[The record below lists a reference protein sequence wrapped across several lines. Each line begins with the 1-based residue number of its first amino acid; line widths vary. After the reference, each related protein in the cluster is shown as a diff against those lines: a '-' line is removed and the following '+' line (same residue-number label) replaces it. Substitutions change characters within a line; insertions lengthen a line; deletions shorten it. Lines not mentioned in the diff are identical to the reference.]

1 VKNSKLLVAIIILI
15 SIKSFSQNKDCFV
28 KYKSLSTPR
37 FLYNT
42 WLQKDT
48 VIYDYELVYNK
59 MYKTFVRHDENGRQ
73 IVETD
78 TIKYN
83 KEFNEFLKL
92 LKETTIKHIYTNKRA
107 YNSNIVHTYNV
118 QPNLPNSFII
128 IDTLKKIDYWEIL
141 SDTSTLMNF
150 KCQKA
155 TIFYDSVQY
164 FAWFTTKLPYNA
176 GPEKF
181 RGLPGLILK
190 VYNKEENL
198 GFEVI
203 EIQRPSK
210 NNLPLFKKGDIIT
223 TVEGHKRI
231 FMEAWNKEMEALSN
245 MKIGERQKLD

>member
-1 VKNSKLLVAIIILI
+1 MKNSKLLVAIIILI
-15 SIKSFSQNKDCFV
+15 SIKTISQNKDCFV

-107 YNSNIVHTYNV
+107 YSSNIVHTYNQ
-118 QPNLPNSFII
+118 QPNLDKTYNTV
-128 IDTLKKIDYWEIL
+128 DTLTPMEDWEIL
-141 SDTSTLMNF
+141 NDTCTILNF

-155 TIFYDSVQY
+155 TINYDNLKY
-164 FAWFTTKLPYNA
+164 FAWFTTKLPFNA
-176 GPEKF
+176 GPEQF

-190 VYNKEENL
+190 VFNKEESL

-210 NNLPLFKKGDIIT
+210 NNLPLFKKGDITT
-223 TVEGHKRI
+223 TVVDHNRI
-231 FMEAWNKEMEALSN
+231 CIEAWNKEMEALGN
-245 MKIGERQKLD
+245 IKVGDRIKLN